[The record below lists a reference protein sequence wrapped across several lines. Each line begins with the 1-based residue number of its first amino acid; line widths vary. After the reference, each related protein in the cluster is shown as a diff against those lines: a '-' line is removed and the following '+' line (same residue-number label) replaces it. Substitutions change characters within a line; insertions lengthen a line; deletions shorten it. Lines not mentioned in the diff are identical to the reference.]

1 MTALESLAK
10 SRPRGVR
17 SLSRWLGITLAGG
30 AVLAGA
36 TIFFARRE
44 LRERVERERE
54 LMANDR
60 VAPLTR
66 VPLDGP
72 DPSEWLEQIGL
83 AAPTERARVTSESCE
98 IVKLSSAWT
107 FFDFLGH
114 IAHWIDRPEDAGD
127 LRACGLTFFRA
138 DLELCRTQLELAR
151 QVTGYGSRSAA
162 PPEPTFD
169 GATGEVTPP
178 VTRGFLDCQRVLC
191 ESAWVSAADGDGER
205 AFADLRLA
213 ARALRT
219 FDTSS
224 SEFAATSVL
233 EGRMTWLRT
242 LSLVARELPG
252 ERTMLELDAIAD
264 EFEPWRDVE
273 RCWQSNRTAGLQEI
287 QSRRREL
294 EGSWEPGP
302 LWLGTEAWLDHEE
315 TLFLE
320 SLRDTLGRARAHELR
335 RPRPDHSI
343 RPWEELSSRLAPDP
357 FNLHYTAEDLESLLP
372 VVRAFVLAR
381 RDGAE
386 AAIEWAS
393 STADPCGGQPLRTQ
407 FDGRTLMV
415 WSLGLGSTDEG
426 GHPELDAVLSLQK
439 R

>member
-1 MTALESLAK
+1 MTALESPAK

-17 SLSRWLGITLAGG
+17 SLSKWLGITLAAV

-54 LMANDR
+54 LMAKDS
-60 VAPLTR
+60 VAPLAR
-66 VPLDGP
+66 APLDGP
-72 DPSEWLEQIGL
+72 DPTEWLEQIGL
-83 AAPTERARVTSESCE
+83 AAPADRARATSENCE
-98 IVKLSSAWT
+98 TVKLSSAWT
-107 FFDFLGH
+107 FFDLLGY
-114 IAHWIDRPEDAGD
+114 IAHRIDRPEDAGD
-127 LRACGLTFFRA
+127 MRACGLAILRA
-138 DLELCRTQLELAR
+138 DLELRRTQLELAR
-151 QVTGYGSRSAA
+151 QVTGYGSRSTA
-162 PPEPTFD
+162 PPEPIFD

-178 VTRGFLDCQRVLC
+178 VTRGFLECQRVLC
-191 ESAWVSAADGDGER
+191 ESAWVSAADGEGER

-224 SEFAATSVL
+224 SEFSATSVF

-273 RCWQSNRTAGLQEI
+273 RCWQSNRAAGLQAIE
-287 QSRRREL
+287 SRRRAL
-294 EGSWEPGP
+294 ERSWEPGP
-302 LWLGTEAWLDHEE
+302 LWLGSEAWLDHEE

-320 SLRDTLGRARAHELR
+320 SSRDTLGLARAHEYR
-335 RPRPDHSI
+335 RPRPDRSI
-343 RPWEELSSRLAPDP
+343 PPWEELSSRLAPDP
-357 FNLHYTAEDLESLLP
+357 FNLHFTALDLEALLP

-393 STADPCGGQPLRTQ
+393 STADPCGGQPLRTL
-407 FDGRTLMV
+407 FDGRTFMV
-415 WSLGLGSTDEG
+415 WSRGVGSKDEG
-426 GHPELDAVLSLQK
+426 GEPSLDVVLTL
-439 R
+439 RVR